1 MMCYRDRSFC
11 NQLECANTIC
21 TLRFTAKDKKKSE
34 EAGLPISF
42 VDYKDDEVYCIGYKN
57 PDEEENS
64 YDNRNNTTD
73 TKQ

>member
-1 MMCYRDRSFC
+1 M
-11 NQLECANTIC
+11 
-21 TLRFTAKDKKKSE
+21 LRFTAKDKKKSE

-42 VDYKDDEVYCIGYKN
+42 VDYKDDEVYCIGYEN

-64 YDNRNNTTD
+64 YDNRNNTAD